1 MSATPPSTLE
11 GTETPNPFEILWE
24 RYRSL
29 ILVVVTAIILA
40 LIGNTVWTYM
50 EQDAVSEEWSRFT
63 VNIGLGDSY
72 VDLAKS
78 GDGLSEALKGIEL
91 ADLEAQVG
99 TSSDAQK
106 PYVLLAIARK
116 AMMTKNWE
124 RAESSLAEIEVG
136 YPKHDLVIVTE
147 GAMQTRDPKKPDPD
161 ESVEAEQEW
170 EDTVDGSAIAMMR
183 QQIAAAK
190 GFTLPASFAKPEIP
204 ADAKKVKFT
213 LGDYGSFT
221 IALMPNAPLHT
232 EKLIELV
239 SADDGAWFKGVA
251 VDEVRRSTKLRETPY
266 AMHFGFQS
274 TKDDIRSKWTTT
286 EPSTNIVEFEDTGL
300 SHFAGAVSARPEA
313 EGKSC
318 ADRLWISV
326 DDDANNDGSRV
337 VFGFVVEGLDIRRT
351 VCEASLDIQAEE
363 QGQGQPTENIRVTA
377 AEVL

>member
-29 ILVVVTAIILA
+29 ILVVVTAILLA

-50 EQDAVSEEWSRFT
+50 EQDAVSNEWSGFT
-63 VNIGLGDSY
+63 VNIGLGESY
-72 VDLAKS
+72 VDLSKS
-78 GDGLSEALKGIEL
+78 MDGLTTALKDIEL

-99 TSSDAQK
+99 ESNDAQK

-116 AMMTKNWE
+116 AMMIKNWE
-124 RAESSLAEIEVG
+124 RAEVALLAIESD
-136 YPKHDLVIVTE
+136 YPKHDLVMVTK
-147 GAMQTRDPKKPDPD
+147 GATQTRDPKKPDPD
-161 ESVEAEQEW
+161 EPTPTEQEW
-170 EDTVDGSAIAMMR
+170 EDTVDGSAIAIMR
-183 QQIAAAK
+183 QQITAAK
-190 GFTLPASFAKPEIP
+190 SFSLPAGYAMSEIP

-286 EPSTNIVEFEDTGL
+286 EPSSNIVEFEDTGL

-337 VFGFVVEGLDIRRT
+337 VFGFVVEGLDILRT

>member
-11 GTETPNPFEILWE
+11 GTETPNPFELLWE

-29 ILVVVTAIILA
+29 ILVVVSAVLIA

-50 EQDAVSEEWSRFT
+50 EQDAVSNEWSEFT
-63 VNIGLGDSY
+63 VNIGLGGSY
-72 VDLAKS
+72 VDVSKS
-78 GDGLSEALKGIEL
+78 IDGLTQALEDIEL

-99 TSSDAQK
+99 TSNDAQK

-116 AMMTKNWE
+116 AMMTENWE
-124 RAESSLAEIEVG
+124 RAEGALAAIESG
-136 YPKHDLVIVTE
+136 YPKHDLVLVTK

-161 ESVEAEQEW
+161 ETEAKELEW
-170 EDTVDGSAIAMMR
+170 EDTADGNVIAMMR
-183 QQIAAAK
+183 KQMAAAQS
-190 GFTLPASFAKPEIP
+190 FSLPASYAMPEIP

-213 LGDYGSFT
+213 LGEYGSFT
-221 IALMPNAPLHT
+221 IALMPSAPLHAD
-232 EKLIELV
+232 KLIELV
-239 SADDGAWFKGVA
+239 TADDGAWFKGVA
-251 VDEVRRSTKLRETPY
+251 VDEVHRSTKLREIPY

-274 TKDDIRSKWTTT
+274 TKDDLRTKWSTT
-286 EPSTNIVEFEDTGL
+286 EPSTNIVEFENSGL

-313 EGKSC
+313 DGKSC

-326 DDDANNDGSRV
+326 DDNSNRDGSQV
-337 VFGFVVEGLDIRRT
+337 VFGFVTEGLDVLRT
-351 VCEASLDIQAEE
+351 VCETSLDIQAEE